1 MRTILFIIMV
11 LAGMP
16 VFSQTT
22 LTIEECRELA
32 LENNIRVRNSRQ
44 SVVAAK
50 ETKRE
55 AFTKYF
61 PEISASGLA
70 FQSNHDVMQL
80 NVMNMFTLG
89 LVRKGISGSV
99 SFTQPIFAGG
109 RIVNGNKLA
118 GIGEAVSE
126 LQLRQSREEVTL
138 TVDQYY
144 WKLATLIESRKTINE
159 VVAMLDTLT
168 YQINVAVKAGVT
180 TKNDLLEVTLKRN
193 EMESAAIDLDNGIG
207 LCRMLLAQY
216 IGRPEENISLPA
228 ELFPSEG
235 PELMHD
241 IYRDPAS
248 SVSSTVGYQLL
259 QEKVKGS
266 KLNERI
272 ELGKNLPM
280 VGVGGGWFYEDIVA
294 QGHNFGAIFLSV
306 SVPISGWW
314 GGSHAMRNRKAQT
327 HMAANELEDATQL
340 LQIKMKNAWDELT
353 SAHRKMRLA
362 KESIAQSAEN
372 LRMYDSFYHAGTS
385 TITDLLNAQTLYR
398 QSQDKYFDAYSTYRV
413 KITEYLQASG
423 QTGAVIY

>member
-1 MRTILFIIMV
+1 MRAIFFIIII
-11 LAGMP
+11 LIGLP

-22 LTIEECRELA
+22 LTVEECRELA
-32 LENNIRVRNSRQ
+32 LENNVRIRNSRQ
-44 SVVAAK
+44 SIVSAK

-70 FQSNHDVMQL
+70 FQSNHDVVQL
-80 NVMNMFTLG
+80 NVMDMFTLG
-89 LVRKGISGSV
+89 LIRKGISGSV

-118 GIGEAVSE
+118 AIGEAVSE

-144 WKLATLIESRKTINE
+144 WKLATLIESRKTVDE
-159 VVAMLDTLT
+159 VIAMLDTLT
-168 YQINVAVKAGVT
+168 YQINIAVEAGVT
-180 TKNDLLEVTLKRN
+180 TKNDLLEVTLRRN
-193 EMESAAIDLDNGIG
+193 EMESTAIDLDNGIG

-216 IGRPEENISLPA
+216 IGRSDANISLPA
-228 ELFPSEG
+228 ELFPSEV
-235 PELMHD
+235 PELTQD
-241 IYRDPAS
+241 IYRDPVS

-259 QEKVKGS
+259 QEKLKGA

-272 ELGKNLPM
+272 ELGKNLPT
-280 VGVGGGWFYEDIVA
+280 VGIGGGWFYEDIVA
-294 QGHNFGAIFLSV
+294 QGHNFGAVFLSV

-327 HMAANELEDATQL
+327 LMAANELEDATQL

-353 SAHRKMRLA
+353 SAHRKMGLA

-385 TITDLLNAQTLYR
+385 TITDLLQAQTIYR
-398 QSQDKYFDAYSTYRV
+398 QSQDRYFDAYATYRI
-413 KITEYLQASG
+413 KTIEYLQATG
-423 QTGAVIY
+423 QI

>member
-1 MRTILFIIMV
+1 MKAILFIIIILV
-11 LAGMP
+11 GLP

-22 LTIEECRELA
+22 LTVEECRELA
-32 LENNIRVRNSRQ
+32 LENNVRIRNSRQ
-44 SVVAAK
+44 SIVAAK

-89 LVRKGISGSV
+89 LIRKGISGSV
-99 SFTQPIFAGG
+99 SFTQPVFAGG

-118 GIGEAVSE
+118 AIGEAVSE

-144 WKLATLIESRKTINE
+144 WKLATLIESRKTVDE
-159 VVAMLDTLT
+159 VIAMLDTLT
-168 YQINVAVKAGVT
+168 YQIKVAVEAGVT
-180 TKNDLLEVTLKRN
+180 TKNDLLEVTLRKN

-216 IGRPEENISLPA
+216 IGRSDANISLPA
-228 ELFPSEG
+228 ELFPSEV
-235 PELMHD
+235 PELTQD
-241 IYRDPAS
+241 IYRDPVN

-259 QEKVKGS
+259 QEKLKGA

-272 ELGKNLPM
+272 ELGKNLPT

-294 QGHNFGAIFLSV
+294 QGHNFGAVFLSV

-314 GGSHAMRNRKAQT
+314 GGSYAMRNRKAQT
-327 HMAANELEDATQL
+327 LMAANELEDATQL

-353 SAHRKMRLA
+353 SAHRKMGLA
-362 KESIAQSAEN
+362 KESIAQSTEN

-385 TITDLLNAQTLYR
+385 TITDLLQSQTLYR
-398 QSQDKYFDAYSTYRV
+398 QSQDRYFEAYATYRI
-413 KITEYLQASG
+413 KTIEYKQASG
-423 QTGAVIY
+423 QTE

>member
-1 MRTILFIIMV
+1 MRAILFIIII
-11 LAGMP
+11 LIGLP

-22 LTIEECRELA
+22 LTVEECRELA
-32 LENNIRVRNSRQ
+32 LENNVRIRNSRQ
-44 SVVAAK
+44 FIVAAK

-80 NVMNMFTLG
+80 NVMDMFTLG
-89 LVRKGISGSV
+89 LIRKGISGSV

-118 GIGEAVSE
+118 AIGEAVSE

-144 WKLATLIESRKTINE
+144 WKLATLIESRKTVDE
-159 VVAMLDTLT
+159 VIAMLDTLT
-168 YQINVAVKAGVT
+168 YQIKVAVEAGVT
-180 TKNDLLEVTLKRN
+180 TKNDLLEVTLRKN

-216 IGRPEENISLPA
+216 IGRSDANISLPA
-228 ELFPSEG
+228 ELFPSEV
-235 PELMHD
+235 PELTQD
-241 IYRDPAS
+241 IYREPVS

-259 QEKVKGS
+259 QEKLKGA

-272 ELGKNLPM
+272 ELGKNLPT
-280 VGVGGGWFYEDIVA
+280 VGIGGGWFYEDIVA
-294 QGHNFGAIFLSV
+294 QGHNFGAVFLSV

-327 HMAANELEDATQL
+327 LIATNELEDATQL

-353 SAHRKMRLA
+353 SAHRKMGLA
-362 KESIAQSAEN
+362 KESIAQSTEN

-385 TITDLLNAQTLYR
+385 TITDLLQTQTLYR
-398 QSQDKYFDAYSTYRV
+398 QSQDRYFEAYATYRI
-413 KITEYLQASG
+413 KTIEYMQASG
-423 QTGAVIY
+423 QI

>member
-1 MRTILFIIMV
+1 MRAILFIIIT
-11 LAGMP
+11 LIGLP

-22 LTIEECRELA
+22 LTVEECRELA
-32 LENNIRVRNSRQ
+32 LENNVRIRNSRQ
-44 SVVAAK
+44 SIISAK

-80 NVMNMFTLG
+80 NVMDMFTLG
-89 LVRKGISGSV
+89 LIRKGISGSV

-118 GIGEAVSE
+118 AIGEAVSE
-126 LQLRQSREEVTL
+126 LQLRQSRQEVTL

-144 WKLATLIESRKTINE
+144 WKLATLIESRKTVDE
-159 VVAMLDTLT
+159 VIAMLDTLT
-168 YQINVAVKAGVT
+168 YQIKVAVEAGVT
-180 TKNDLLEVTLKRN
+180 TKNDLLEVTLKKN
-193 EMESAAIDLDNGIG
+193 EMESSAIDLDNGIG

-216 IGRPEENISLPA
+216 IGRPDANISLPA
-228 ELFPSEG
+228 ELFPSEV
-235 PELMHD
+235 PELTQD
-241 IYRDPAS
+241 IYRDPVS
-248 SVSSTVGYQLL
+248 SVSSTVGYLLL
-259 QEKVKGS
+259 QEKLKGA

-272 ELGKNLPM
+272 ELGKNLPT

-294 QGHNFGAIFLSV
+294 QGHNFGAVFLSV

-327 HMAANELEDATQL
+327 LMAANELEDATQL

-353 SAHRKMRLA
+353 SAHRKMGLA
-362 KESIAQSAEN
+362 KESIAQSTEN

-385 TITDLLNAQTLYR
+385 TITDLLQAQTLYR
-398 QSQDKYFDAYSTYRV
+398 QSQDRYFDAYATYRI
-413 KITEYLQASG
+413 KTIEYLQATG
-423 QTGAVIY
+423 QI